1 MQPTIWK
8 LETIAVQGSYNPANG
23 EPRLVPL
30 VQSTTYAYES
40 AKGIADLFDLK
51 AAGHMYTRISNPTV
65 AEFEAKMTMLEG
77 GVGAL
82 ACSSGQAA
90 ISYALLNICQAG
102 QHIVATQALYGGTFN
117 LLSQTL
123 PKLGITCTFVDQH
136 APAAEI
142 AAAIQDNTRCLFAES
157 LSNPGTEVLDFDKF
171 TAIAQK
177 ARIPL
182 IVDNTFPTPYLCRP
196 FQLGADIVVHS
207 SSKYI
212 DGHATSLGGIIVDG
226 GRFDWANGK
235 FPEITEPD
243 PSYHGLSY
251 SETFKESAYI
261 IKARVQLARDIG
273 AVLAPMNAW
282 LSNLGLE
289 TLHLR
294 MERHCENATRLAEWL
309 AADSRVQ
316 WVKYPGLKTDTNYT
330 LAQRYLKGSSGV
342 LTFGVQGGAE
352 AGERFMNS
360 LKLAKLVVHVA
371 DLRTSVLHP
380 ASMTHRQLSAEQQMQ
395 AGVSPEL
402 IRVSVGL
409 EHIDDIIADFDQA
422 LQAAYQR

>member
-1 MQPTIWK
+1 MQPTNWK

-196 FQLGADIVVHS
+196 FHLGADIVVHS

-330 LAQRYLKGSSGV
+330 LAQRYLKGSSCV